1 MKIKEEDT
9 VRCTTDRFTIFK
21 LANKRYLKASS
32 NFLEIYILV
41 FRHNHT
47 NKPDINQSVSLV
59 HDIQHVAM
67 RVQIAHSSISKIRL
81 NNYYYKSMIFYR
93 NTSAKRSWMMDY
105 KSNFPSLLLHISH
118 VTSVETRRFSEKFL
132 TGYRIHEDIKM
143 KASLKEDRGFFLNS
157 SIEFN
162 DLLIKNKRFS
172 YYKIGWVH
180 KRLEI

>member
-47 NKPDINQSVSLV
+47 NKPDINQSVSFV

-67 RVQIAHSSISKIRL
+67 RAQIAHSSISKIRL

-93 NTSAKRSWMMDY
+93 NTSAKRSWMMDC
-105 KSNFPSLLLHISH
+105 KPNFPSLLLHISH
-118 VTSVETRRFSEKFL
+118 VASVETRRFSEKFL
-132 TGYRIHEDIKM
+132 TGYTYTRRYKNECKFERGSRI
-143 KASLKEDRGFFLNS
+143 FFSILQSNS
-157 SIEFN
+157 MIF
-162 DLLIKNKRFS
+162 
-172 YYKIGWVH
+172 
-180 KRLEI
+180 